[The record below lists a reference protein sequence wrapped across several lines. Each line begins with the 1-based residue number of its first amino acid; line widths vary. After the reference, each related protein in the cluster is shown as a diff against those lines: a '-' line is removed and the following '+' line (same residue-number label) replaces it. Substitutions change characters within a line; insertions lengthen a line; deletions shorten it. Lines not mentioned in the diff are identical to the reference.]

1 MININ
6 IEKAKEIHKE
16 KLRISRKPIL
26 EQLDVQFM
34 RNLEQGLPVTE
45 IGEQKQILRDITQT
59 SDIINAQTVD
69 DLKNSWPTDLLGES
83 PYTNQN

>member
-83 PYTNQN
+83 PYINQN